1 MKNLDLA
8 LWTTNATILFYKF
21 TDANYI
27 LSQTI
32 KESIQKEENKEYFF
46 RERFYSNN
54 KEAYNINSI
63 YQLSNGN
70 IVSCNT
76 NGIKIYYEKNK
87 KYELELNYIMDIE
100 VINAIE
106 IKINQLIL
114 FQANFVSGGFCSQS
128 YHCTLTYSVSL
139 YDIENRKSIC
149 LNEFKENV
157 ALRNNKI
164 NFFKSNELLFVK
176 FG

>member
-1 MKNLDLA
+1 M
-8 LWTTNATILFYKF
+8 TTNATILFYKF

-70 IVSCNT
+70 IVSFNT
-76 NGIKIYYEKNK
+76 NGIKIYYEKNN
-87 KYELELNYIMDIE
+87 KYKLELNYIMDIE
-100 VINAIE
+100 VINVIE

-114 FQANFVSGGFCSQS
+114 FQANFVNGGFF
-128 YHCTLTYSVSL
+128 LTILSL
-139 YDIENRKSIC
+139 YSYLFSIS
-149 LNEFKENV
+149 
-157 ALRNNKI
+157 I
-164 NFFKSNELLFVK
+164 
-176 FG
+176 